1 MKQKWT
7 CIVVATGLAL
17 SWIISTIVLANDI
30 PRITKEELRGMLNNP
45 KVVIID
51 VRANVDWLG
60 SSLKVKGAIR
70 EDPRKVNAWMDKYSK
85 DKTLVFYCA

>member
-1 MKQKWT
+1 MKQKRIF
-7 CIVVATGLAL
+7 IVAMTGLAL

-30 PRITKEELRGMLNNP
+30 PRITKEELRGMLDNP
-45 KVVIID
+45 NVVILD